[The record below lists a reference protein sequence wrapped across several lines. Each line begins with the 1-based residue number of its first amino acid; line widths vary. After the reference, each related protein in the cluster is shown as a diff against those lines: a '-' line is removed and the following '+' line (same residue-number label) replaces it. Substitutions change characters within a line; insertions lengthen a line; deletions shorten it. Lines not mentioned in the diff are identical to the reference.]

1 MSRVEILSGKIFIM
15 RLNRL
20 ALALLLALTA
30 CGTSAPAPATI
41 NVLDSGQ
48 LHTLTAASG
57 TAADAFIR
65 AGLIITPNDRALLNG
80 IPVPM
85 NDPVPA
91 AGPVTLQLVRAQA
104 LTLVMPEGTRTLQTS
119 APTVGAALREA
130 GIDLYASDL
139 LVPSADTPITGPLTI
154 TLTPAREVTISVGGQ
169 GMRISSSARTVGATL
184 AEAGIPLL
192 GLDYSF
198 PSESEALPAD
208 GQVRVVHVREAVVLA
223 QKSIPFDNEF
233 VASADVPLDQQQI
246 LEPGQTGLNVSRVRI
261 RYEDGQEVSRQ
272 SEAETLVR
280 TPQKQITG
288 YGTKVEIKT
297 TSVDGVQIEYWRAV
311 QMYATAYSPCHSGSS
326 QCYPS
331 TASGKPVK
339 RGVVAVISAW
349 YANMRGQPVYIP
361 GYGHATIEDVG
372 GGIPGRL
379 WIDLGYSDAEYQ
391 SWGAWVTVYFLT
403 PVPANIMYVLN

>member
-1 MSRVEILSGKIFIM
+1 M
-15 RLNRL
+15 RLYRL
-20 ALALLLALTA
+20 ALALLLTA
-30 CGTSAPAPATI
+30 CGTGAPAPATI
-41 NVLDSGQ
+41 NVLDNGQ
-48 LHTLTAASG
+48 LRALPAASG
-57 TAADAFIR
+57 SVADAFIR

-85 NDPVPA
+85 NDSVPA

-104 LTLVMPEGTRTLQTS
+104 LTLVTPEGTRTLQTS

-139 LVPSADTPITGPLTI
+139 LDPPAETPITGPLTV
-154 TLTPAREVTISVGGQ
+154 TLRPAREVAVSVGGQ
-169 GMRISSSARTVGATL
+169 VVRIRSSARTVGAAL

-192 GLDYSF
+192 GLDYSL

-208 GQVRVVHVREAVVLA
+208 GQVRVVRVREAVVLA

-233 VASADVPLDQQQI
+233 IASADVLLDQQQI
-246 LEPGQTGLNVSRVRI
+246 LEPGQAGLSVSRVRI

-280 TPQKQITG
+280 APQKQITG
-288 YGTKVEIKT
+288 YGTRVEIKT
-297 TSVDGVQIEYWRAV
+297 TTVDGVQIEYWRAV
-311 QMYATAYSPCHSGSS
+311 QMYATAYSPCRSGSS
-326 QCYPS
+326 QCYPN
-331 TASGKPVK
+331 TASGKPVR
-339 RGVVAVISAW
+339 RGVVAVTSAW
-349 YANMRGQPVYIP
+349 YASMRGQAVYVP

-372 GGIPGRL
+372 GGIPGRN

-403 PVPANIMYVLN
+403 PVPPVILYVLN

>member
-1 MSRVEILSGKIFIM
+1 M

-20 ALALLLALTA
+20 ALALILLLTA
-30 CGTSAPAPATI
+30 CGTSTPIPSTI
-41 NVLDSGQ
+41 NVLDNGQ
-48 LHTLTAASG
+48 LHTLAVASG
-57 TAADAFIR
+57 TAADTFIR

-80 IPVPM
+80 IPVSM
-85 NDPVPA
+85 NDPVPT
-91 AGPVTLQLVRAQA
+91 AGSVTLQLFRAQT
-104 LTLVMPEGTRTLQTS
+104 LTLVTPGETRALQSS
-119 APTVGAALREA
+119 APTVGAALHEA

-139 LVPSADTPITGPLTI
+139 LDPPAETPITAPLTV
-154 TLTPAREVTISVGGQ
+154 TLTPAREVTVSVGRQ
-169 GMRISSSARTVGATL
+169 SVRIRSSARTVGAAL

-192 GLDYSF
+192 GLDYSL

-208 GQVRVVHVREAVVLA
+208 GQVHVVHVREVVALA

-233 VASADVPLDQQQI
+233 IASADVPLDQQQI
-246 LEPGQTGLNVSRVRI
+246 LEPGQTGLSVSRVRI
-261 RYEDGQEVSRQ
+261 RYEDGREVSRQ

-280 TPQKQITG
+280 APQKQITG

-297 TSVDGVQIEYWRAV
+297 TTVDGVQIEYWRAV

-361 GYGHATIEDVG
+361 GYGYATIEDVG
-372 GGIPGRL
+372 GGIPGRH

-391 SWGAWVTVYFLT
+391 SWGTWVTVYFLT

>member
-1 MSRVEILSGKIFIM
+1 MQLH
-15 RLNRL
+15 RL
-20 ALALLLALTA
+20 ALALVLLLTA
-30 CGTSAPAPATI
+30 CGTGAPAPATI
-41 NVLDSGQ
+41 NVLDNGQ
-48 LHTLTAASG
+48 LHTLAVASG
-57 TAADAFIR
+57 TVADTFIR

-80 IPVPM
+80 IPFLMNDSVPM
-85 NDPVPA
+85 
-91 AGPVTLQLVRAQA
+91 AGPVTLQLVRAQT
-104 LTLVMPEGTRTLQTS
+104 LTLVTPEGMRMLQTS

-130 GIDLYASDL
+130 GIDLYTSDL
-139 LVPSADTPITGPLTI
+139 LDPPAETPITAPLTV
-154 TLTPAREVTISVGGQ
+154 TLTPAREVTVSVGRQ
-169 GMRISSSARTVGATL
+169 VVRIRSSARTVGAAL

-192 GLDYSF
+192 GLDYSL

-233 VASADVPLDQQQI
+233 IASADVPLDQQQI
-246 LEPGQTGLNVSRVRI
+246 LEPGQTGLSVSRVRI

-280 TPQKQITG
+280 APQKQIMG

-297 TSVDGVQIEYWRAV
+297 TTVDGVQIEYWRAV

-361 GYGHATIEDVG
+361 GYGYATIEDVG
-372 GGIPGRL
+372 GGIPGRP

>member
-1 MSRVEILSGKIFIM
+1 M
-15 RLNRL
+15 RLYRL
-20 ALALLLALTA
+20 ALALLLLLAA
-30 CGTSAPAPATI
+30 CGTGAPAPAAI
-41 NVLDSGQ
+41 NVLDNGRLYTLAVTSG
-48 LHTLTAASG
+48 S
-57 TAADAFIR
+57 AADAFIR

-85 NDPVPA
+85 NDSVPA

-104 LTLVMPEGTRTLQTS
+104 LTLVTPEGTRTLQTS

-139 LVPSADTPITGPLTI
+139 LDPPAETPITGPLTV
-154 TLTPAREVTISVGGQ
+154 TLRPAREVAVSVGGQ
-169 GMRISSSARTVGATL
+169 VVRIRSSARTVGAAL

-192 GLDYSF
+192 GLDYSL

-208 GQVRVVHVREAVVLA
+208 GQVRVVRVREAVVLA
-223 QKSIPFDNEF
+223 QKPIPFDNEF
-233 VASADVPLDQQQI
+233 IASADVLLDQQQV
-246 LEPGQTGLNVSRVRI
+246 LEPGQAGLSVSRVRI

-280 TPQKQITG
+280 APQKQVTG
-288 YGTKVEIKT
+288 YGTKVEVKT

-311 QMYATAYSPCHSGSS
+311 QMYATAYSPCRSGSS
-326 QCYPS
+326 QCYPN
-331 TASGKPVK
+331 TASGKPVR
-339 RGVVAVISAW
+339 RGVVAVTSAW
-349 YANMRGQPVYIP
+349 YASMRGQAVYVP
-361 GYGHATIEDVG
+361 GYGYATIEDVG
-372 GGIPGRL
+372 GGIPGRS

-403 PVPANIMYVLN
+403 PVPPVILYVLN